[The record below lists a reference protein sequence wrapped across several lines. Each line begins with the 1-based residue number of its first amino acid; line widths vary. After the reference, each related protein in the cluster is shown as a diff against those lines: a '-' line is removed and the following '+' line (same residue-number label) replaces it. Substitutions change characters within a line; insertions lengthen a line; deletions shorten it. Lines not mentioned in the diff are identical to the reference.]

1 VAKSIRAWAS
11 GTTIPKWWCQQS
23 SAPDEKGDKRLNLMG
38 YNVPSAPDG
47 DQKAEFF
54 QRLNLMKNNVPVQN
68 TLIQMQVGR

>member
-1 VAKSIRAWAS
+1 
-11 GTTIPKWWCQQS
+11 
-23 SAPDEKGDKRLNLMG
+23 MG